1 MFVGDIICVFLTIP
15 VCLSIRESY
24 LTLLIM
30 PGRSPKRKDT
40 TPKKSMKDKRDQN
53 TGSDYRLVIVLGGS
67 LVLAIAIIG
76 VIMWTTR

>member
-1 MFVGDIICVFLTIP
+1 
-15 VCLSIRESY
+15 
-24 LTLLIM
+24 M